1 MVISTAHWPQTSTSS
16 VRNKLVDTLIG
27 VITQLYFFEIR
38 VMHLLKRGNMRNFV
52 RLYWYFLRWAA
63 GHKSIFNSRN
73 KLHNSLKKEAVNLI
87 SHSWTFKFLGA
98 ESIEG
103 IIPQTRVYQIYFDA
117 VTQKDEK
124 ARSLPSLHSPNYLH
138 QMLESQKP
146 EAKRRIKSPKF
157 TVTPSYLY
165 PTLTLEAA
173 KSKKN
178 DTVGELLLVQAI
190 LTRSH
195 I

>member
-1 MVISTAHWPQTSTSS
+1 MSLLSPFKSP
-16 VRNKLVDTLIG
+16 VRSE
-27 VITQLYFFEIR
+27 Q
-38 VMHLLKRGNMRNFV
+38 RG
-52 RLYWYFLRWAA
+52 
-63 GHKSIFNSRN
+63 N

-178 DTVGELLLVQAI
+178 DTVGELLHYHYFRVQTI
-190 LTRSH
+190 FTRPQISKP
-195 I
+195 